1 MSKRKRRSRSVSGL
15 SDLSLKLFPLNTQI
29 ATLAHESL
37 LEILLGLTVL
47 QDFVVAKKK
56 VEGLAS
62 RVASMDARFEG
73 PPGDVAER
81 RRRGGVIRY
90 GVILHPRS
98 VLTPFSEFK
107 LIERKL
113 RSLSRGPEPQRLIDH
128 TKDDE
133 EVFGLLEDLREAIF
147 LYQVRL

>member
-1 MSKRKRRSRSVSGL
+1 MMSKKRPRADSGL
-15 SDLSLKLFPLNTQI
+15 SDLSLKPFLLNTQV
-29 ATLAHESL
+29 ATLAHDSL

-47 QDFVVAKKK
+47 QEFVVVKKK
-56 VEGLAS
+56 IEGLAS
-62 RVASMDARFEG
+62 RVASMDAHFEG

-90 GVILHPRS
+90 GVIPHSRS
-98 VLTPFSEFK
+98 MLTPFSELK
-107 LIERKL
+107 VIEGKL
-113 RSLSRGPEPQRLIDH
+113 RSLSRGPGPQWLIDH

-133 EVFGLLEDLREAIF
+133 DVFGLLEDLREAIF